1 MDYIFEL
8 ASIPKSNA
16 RLEEPPSSTQAKTV
30 RADKAPKIQA
40 APYPGAARILDR
52 PYQNLSGR
60 RHVPVL
66 VNANKVPFLRIKKPQ
81 PPLLGRIIRNIVRT
95 RNHRI
100 LKGERLANELSFAQD
115 EEVWDHILYEL
126 GGLDSRNLLEPRWQ
140 HEVKRAIDDNQQLRI
155 GAIQRRADVSA
166 KMHAIVEKEM
176 ALAQERKLRIR
187 TEKHKA
193 YKARR
198 LARKGPGDSEIQKGL
213 DSQMEKTVILDAPTM
228 TEAVLDQDQQEVRPP
243 YRVEVTQDKPT
254 TAKEVLNEDQQEVRP
269 PFKEEV
275 TLKKLTRAKEVL
287 NQGRQEAYRGEV
299 NEPITTEEVLN
310 QGRQEDRPPYTEEG
324 MRKRSDKFKTLDELK
339 QLYES
344 IRPKTDEE
352 ITKIEDAR
360 ARRKEG
366 ESERKAQKLKQKQEK
381 TAYLEQ
387 RVNEDVEGPTNK
399 QVGSEE
405 AECWNEAL
413 SFPRR
418 EWSARRRV
426 DRRGDLELDVLCQR
440 LFETS
445 FRGIQ
450 RSSQF

>member
-8 ASIPKSNA
+8 ASIPKSNS

-30 RADKAPKIQA
+30 RAVKAPKIQA

-66 VNANKVPFLRIKKPQ
+66 VNAIRVPFLRVKKPQ
-81 PPLLGRIIRNIVRT
+81 PPLLSRIIRNIVKT

-100 LKGERLANELSFAQD
+100 MKGERLANELSFAQD

-126 GGLDSRNLLEPRWQ
+126 AGLDSRNLLEPRWQ

-155 GAIQRRADVSA
+155 RAIQRRADVSA

-176 ALAQERKLRIR
+176 ALAQEQKLRIR
-187 TEKHKA
+187 DEKHKA
-193 YKARR
+193 YKARW

-228 TEAVLDQDQQEVRPP
+228 TEAVLDQDQQEIRPP
-243 YRVEVTQDKPT
+243 Y
-254 TAKEVLNEDQQEVRP
+254 
-269 PFKEEV
+269 KEEV
-275 TLKKLTRAKEVL
+275 TLKKLPRAKEVL

-299 NEPITTEEVLN
+299 NEQITTEEVLN
-310 QGRQEDRPPYTEEG
+310 QGRQEDRAPYTEEG

-360 ARRKEG
+360 ARRKEE

-387 RVNEDVEGPTNK
+387 RVNEEVEGPTHK

-405 AECWNEAL
+405 AEGLNEAL
-413 SFPRR
+413 SLLEPPVDLVVRRMDPQLQPEVLPLLEEPRR
-418 EWSARRRV
+418 ELSARRRV
-426 DRRGDLELDVLCQR
+426 DRRGDLNLDVLCQR

-450 RSSQF
+450 RSGQF